1 MLPGIFTA
9 LPGGV
14 FGQCFGAKRPG
25 RRGCSKWP
33 QGAPSGACVLQVVD
47 GRVISWVWISCRGLP
62 ARRVTHRQPGRH
74 PRCLQR
80 R

>member
-25 RRGCSKWP
+25 TRGCSKWP
-33 QGAPSGACVLQVVD
+33 QGSRRGACILQVLR
-47 GRVISWVWISCRGLP
+47 GRSVGAVLRAGAADAGL
-62 ARRVTHRQPGRH
+62 TG
-74 PRCLQR
+74 
-80 R
+80 